1 MSNELPLLIAD
12 VYELAG
18 RLRRSGDVLA
28 RELGQSQARWQV
40 LSVISGG
47 DWTIP
52 HIGDRLGVTRQ
63 SVQRIADELA
73 ADNLATFAPNPHHR
87 RSPFLHPT
95 GRGRDVLQR
104 LTEANRSRSGTLGA
118 QVSARDLAATRRTVA
133 ALLTDLREEED
144 NHE

>member
-1 MSNELPLLIAD
+1 MPNELPLLIAD

-40 LSVISGG
+40 LSAISDG
-47 DWTIP
+47 DHTIP
-52 HIGDRLGVTRQ
+52 HVADRLGITRQ

-73 ADNLATFAPNPHHR
+73 GSNLATFVPNPHHR
-87 RSPFLHPT
+87 RSPFLRPT
-95 GRGRDVLQR
+95 ARGRDVLQR
-104 LTEANRSRSGTLGA
+104 LTERNRERAGTLGA
-118 QVSARDLAATRRTVA
+118 HVSVRDLATTRRTVA
-133 ALLTDLREEED
+133 ALLAVLREEED